1 MGKFDCIFA
10 PIRNNGTCK
19 REKLG
24 KYEFKKKAFS
34 SIRACDGFCKDYI
47 PSPWC
52 KRILETWVD
61 AVHFKEQLKAEDGEY
76 CFDSRYVAYVVNGE
90 KDVWYHV
97 RYADFYNGNLIRP
110 DGKFNAYEKVYYKRV
125 KRYFGY
131 KLITEKVDGVEL
143 K

>member
-1 MGKFDCIFA
+1 MSRFACRFA
-10 PIRNNGTCK
+10 PIHDNGTCK

-24 KYEFKKKAFS
+24 KYEFGKNAFL
-34 SIRACDGFCKDYI
+34 SIRTCGGFCKDYI

-52 KRILETWVD
+52 KWILKTWVD
-61 AVHFKEQLKAEDGEY
+61 ADHFKEQVKVEDGEY
-76 CFDSRYVAYVVNGE
+76 YFEPRFVTYVVNGE
-90 KDVWYHV
+90 KDVWYRV
-97 RYADFYNGNLIRP
+97 RYDDFYNGNLIRP

-125 KRYFGY
+125 KTGFGY